1 MATPFLWMEGK
12 AGFDRKLVSLTKKNG
27 YPYYINF
34 VPDLLFKEIKM
45 KKLVTA
51 IPLIAMLM
59 LVASTA
65 LAHDG
70 AHEGESHGM
79 YEEGSGGSAMEMDRK
94 SRAMAH
100 EYKEEGSGGMGGD
113 HSGMM
118 GEHSGMEHSR
128 EYYEKKYGKYDHE
141 KHEMMEKGH
150 NMKDEAMHMKEMR
163 MEEGS
168 H

>member
-1 MATPFLWMEGK
+1 
-12 AGFDRKLVSLTKKNG
+12 
-27 YPYYINF
+27 
-34 VPDLLFKEIKM
+34 
-45 KKLVTA
+45 
-51 IPLIAMLM
+51 M

-65 LAHDG
+65 FAHGG
-70 AHEGESHGM
+70 AHEEENQGM
-79 YEEGSGGSAMEMDRK
+79 YEEGSGGAAMKMDHK
-94 SRAMAH
+94 SRAMAQ